1 MKTYN
6 VYGIGNAL
14 VDAEFEVSDD
24 FLTHENIQKGLMTLV
39 DGEAQRVLY
48 DRLVAKFGVKK
59 RAGGGSAANS
69 MYAISQFGGSAF
81 YTCKVASDEAG
92 DFYVREL
99 GDHSIKTN
107 LSERR
112 DYGDT
117 GKCLVMVSPDAE
129 RTMLTFLGISAEI
142 STMDLNVEALK
153 DSQYLYLEGY
163 LVTSP
168 SGRQACIDARK
179 IAEAN
184 GVKTVLSLSDAA
196 MVQFFRGGLEEM
208 LGDGVDLLFCNET
221 EAKAWTGQDQVQAAM
236 EGLKAI
242 AKVIV
247 MTLGSKGAVIFDGK
261 QSISVDAYPV
271 KAIDTNGAGDMFAG
285 AFLYA
290 LSSGHDHATAG
301 RFASCAASRT
311 VMHFGPRLP
320 PQAHQDIKATVL
332 GS

>member
-1 MKTYN
+1 MKTYH

-14 VDAEFEVSDD
+14 VDAEFEVNDQ
-24 FLTHENIQKGLMTLV
+24 FLAHEKIQKGLMTLV

-48 DRLVAKFGVKK
+48 ERLVEKFGVKK

-92 DFYVREL
+92 DFYVKEL
-99 GDHSIKTN
+99 GDHNIKTN
-107 LSERR
+107 LSKER

-129 RTMLTFLGISAEI
+129 RTMLTFLGLSAEI
-142 STMDLNVEALK
+142 SSSDLNVEALK
-153 DSQYLYLEGY
+153 DSHYLYLEGY

-168 SGRQACIDARK
+168 SGRQACVDARK
-179 IAEAN
+179 MAEAN

-208 LGDGVDLLFCNET
+208 IGDGVDVLFANEL
-221 EAKAWTGQDQVQAAM
+221 EAKAWTGKDDIAEAI
-236 EGLKAI
+236 EALKAI
-242 AKVIV
+242 AKVMVI
-247 MTLGSKGAVIFDGK
+247 TLGSKGALIFDGK
-261 QSISVDAYPV
+261 SSIQIDSFPT
-271 KAIDTNGAGDMFAG
+271 KAVDTNGAGDMFAG

-290 LSSGHDHATAG
+290 LSAGKDYATAG
-301 RFASCAASRT
+301 KLASYAASRT
-311 VMHFGPRLP
+311 VSHFGPRLP
-320 PQAHQDIKATVL
+320 PSAHKEIKDHIL
-332 GS
+332 K